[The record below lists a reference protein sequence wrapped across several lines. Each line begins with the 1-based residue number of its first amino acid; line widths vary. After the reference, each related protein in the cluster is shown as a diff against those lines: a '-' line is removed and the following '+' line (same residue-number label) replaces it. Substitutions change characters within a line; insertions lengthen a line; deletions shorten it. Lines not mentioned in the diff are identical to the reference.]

1 MTSRDDDEAGLRRAF
16 AALRREDMEKA
27 PSFEALLAGAPPVRG
42 HRRGGLVPLL
52 SGLVAVSVVAVM
64 LAVRTAR
71 HPAPAPMASMAQWT
85 APTDFLLKTPGREI
99 LETVPRF
106 GTPPPLA
113 LSEGASGSGP
123 SPRPRSVL
131 P

>member
-1 MTSRDDDEAGLRRAF
+1 MTHQDDDETDLRRTF
-16 AALRREDMEKA
+16 AALRREDTEKA
-27 PSFEALLAGAPPVRG
+27 PSFEALLAGAPSVRG

-52 SGLVAVSVVAVM
+52 SGLAAVSLVTVV
-64 LAVRTAR
+64 LAVWTVR

-106 GTPPPLA
+106 GIQPPLA
-113 LSEGASGSGP
+113 LPRGASGRGP